1 MYMNKLGKR
10 VIARITRIIDS
21 WSEFT
26 GYACAIGIFAASV
39 IVVHEVIVRYME
51 VPTVW
56 QTELA
61 IYLLMM
67 ATYVGAAYGL
77 KHGGHIHIDIITN
90 FLPPRPREI
99 LFLVTSVLGILIAVV
114 IAWYSWPM
122 WVEAVERG
130 YHSESLWGP
139 PLVFPYLLL
148 PLGMSF
154 LAVQYIV
161 QIARKITLVR
171 DLFKGEQEH
180 KPSPSP

>member
-1 MYMNKLGKR
+1 MNRLSR
-10 VIARITRIIDS
+10 RIVARITRIIDG
-21 WSEFT
+21 WSELT
-26 GYACAIGIFAASV
+26 GFAGAIAIFAASC
-39 IVVHEVIVRYME
+39 IVVHEVIVRYLE

-56 QTELA
+56 QTEMA

-90 FLPPRPREI
+90 FLPPKPREI
-99 LFLVTSVLGILIAVV
+99 LFLVTSVLGIFIAVV

-122 WVEAVERG
+122 WIEAVERG

-139 PLVFPYLLL
+139 SLIFPYILL

-154 LAVQYIV
+154 LAIQYIV
-161 QIARKITLVR
+161 EIARKATLVR
-171 DLFKGEQEH
+171 DLFK
-180 KPSPSP
+180 KPTKA